1 MSAPD
6 GHDRI
11 DGDTAEEGPV
21 ARWSRRK
28 QAALADERRAETVA
42 PSPESSTGREAP
54 RPVKTDADMPP
65 LALLGADSDLSDFF
79 SPGVSEGLR
88 RQALRRVFSQPRFNV
103 VDGLDDYAGD
113 YRSFRP
119 LGDLVTAGLRW
130 HRQRIAAR
138 AREARDTVG
147 QAEAPANP
155 AAETDVEADVG
166 EGDAIG

>member
-1 MSAPD
+1 MSAP
-6 GHDRI
+6 
-11 DGDTAEEGPV
+11 EEYRDNGETETGEEDFV

-28 QAALADERRAETVA
+28 QAARAEQQHA
-42 PSPESSTGREAP
+42 EAADPSSESGAEQKAP
-54 RPVKTDADMPP
+54 RSVMTDADMPA
-65 LALLGADSDLSDFF
+65 LALLGADSDLSPFF
-79 SPGVSEGLR
+79 SAGVSEELR

-138 AREARDTVG
+138 AHEASDTVD
-147 QAEAPANP
+147 QAEAPASP
-155 AAETDVEADVG
+155 AAESANG
-166 EGDAIG
+166 EGEAIG